1 MSTILNSPFDPTI
14 LSPGFLNPVCNA
26 VADGDLD
33 YLLSQLT
40 KHHFVTY
47 ELPGAEMYDEHGFR
61 LHLGRS
67 FDAPAKRKDA
77 ASRLVPDLF
86 ELLNARAARRV
97 AILVRD
103 ADRLIAADVQR
114 TLTLIAAVERAAAQ
128 LADAAPATKLLLFLA
143 GPAPTFRPVEPSARR
158 RAEAQRGPKAMLS
171 DFDAKPWSA
180 AQEFDLRPHHTLTIS
195 HAAWYYASL
204 GCRAESPDDC
214 WHCVEAD
221 ETMTFFRAG
230 DGVPCIA
237 GTFART
243 PGGMQLVGIQFES
256 DAETYRFPW
265 DGEDPFTLFRRLC
278 EQLNL
283 L

>member
-1 MSTILNSPFDPTI
+1 MSTILNSPFNPTI
-14 LSPGFLNPVCNA
+14 LSPGFLNPACNA
-26 VADGDLD
+26 VADGDLE
-33 YLLSQLT
+33 YVLSQLT

-47 ELPGAEMYDEHGFR
+47 DLPGAEMHDDHGFR

-67 FDAPAKRKDA
+67 LDAPAKRRDA

-97 AILVRD
+97 AILVRNADHLITAD
-103 ADRLIAADVQR
+103 AQR
-114 TLTLIAAVERAAAQ
+114 MLTLITAVERAAAR
-128 LADAAPATKLLLFLA
+128 LADASPATQLLMFFA
-143 GPAPTFRPVEPSARR
+143 GPAPAFRPVEPSAKR
-158 RAEAQRGPKAMLS
+158 RAEAQRGPKAMRT
-171 DFDAKPWSA
+171 DFDAKAWNTV
-180 AQEFDLRPHHTLTIS
+180 QEFDLRPHHTLTIS
-195 HAAWYYASL
+195 YAAWYYASL
-204 GCRAESPDDC
+204 GRRAESPDDR

-221 ETMTFFRAG
+221 ETMTFHRAE

-237 GTFART
+237 GTFARMQ
-243 PGGMQLVGIQFES
+243 GGMQLVGIQFES
-256 DAETYRFPW
+256 DAETFRFPW